1 MPFSADS
8 KPEQVSREVQ
18 ELLRRKSELESDQT
32 KLISKVVSSFVNSLV
47 PGRSSGVAVPSQL
60 DKVIDGD
67 YNDPL
72 VWDTVAR
79 LGFYREFMRSVSG
92 QNFVIVL
99 RASRLTGISTDN
111 YRTNHSSAATS
122 RRARPNSNRSSRTC
136 PLVWTLPQSRPLWEL
151 TSFVSSMS
159 KQLLYSQRNCHI
171 L

>member
-79 LGFYREFMRSVSG
+79 LGFYREFMRSVSD
-92 QNFVIVL
+92 QNLALVI
-99 RASRLTGISTDN
+99 RASRLTTTVRIIVRQRREGERVGTRTVLQGLARWCGP
-111 YRTNHSSAATS
+111 YRGVIYFGSS
-122 RRARPNSNRSSRTC
+122 PRS
-136 PLVWTLPQSRPLWEL
+136 
-151 TSFVSSMS
+151 
-159 KQLLYSQRNCHI
+159 CH

>member
-1 MPFSADS
+1 MPSSADS

-18 ELLRRKSELESDQT
+18 ELLRRKSELE
-32 KLISKVVSSFVNSLV
+32 
-47 PGRSSGVAVPSQL
+47 SSGVAVPSQL

-92 QNFVIVL
+92 QNLALVI
-99 RASRLTGISTDN
+99 RAPRLTTTVRIIVRQRREGERVGTRTVLQGLARWCGP
-111 YRTNHSSAATS
+111 YRGVVHFGSS
-122 RRARPNSNRSSRTC
+122 PRS
-136 PLVWTLPQSRPLWEL
+136 
-151 TSFVSSMS
+151 
-159 KQLLYSQRNCHI
+159 CH

>member
-99 RASRLTGISTDN
+99 RASRLTITVRIIVRQRRQGERVRTRTVLQGLARWCGP
-111 YRTNHSSAATS
+111 YRRVVHFGSS
-122 RRARPNSNRSSRTC
+122 PRS
-136 PLVWTLPQSRPLWEL
+136 
-151 TSFVSSMS
+151 
-159 KQLLYSQRNCHI
+159 CH